1 MLGFS
6 TRVQVDFLEWVNRG
20 GVRLFQITSEMLE
33 RIIRLTIKYA
43 DIPMDLADASLIVAS
58 EKLTI
63 KEIITIDS
71 DFYAY
76 RTLRNKMLK
85 NVFLNP

>member
-1 MLGFS
+1 
-6 TRVQVDFLEWVNRG
+6 
-20 GVRLFQITSEMLE
+20 MLE

-43 DIPMDLADASLIVAS
+43 DSPMNLADASLIVAS
-58 EKLTI
+58 EKLNI

-76 RTLRNKMLK
+76 RTLRHKMLK
-85 NVFLNP
+85 NVFLNPE